1 MDLRKLMMA
10 SVAVRGVYRRF
21 AELSEEEKAQVVEK
35 VKQKLKEKYPEADG
49 DGESEETP
57 AEETPAE
64 EAPAE
69 ESPTEEAPAEETP
82 AEEAPTEEAPAE
94 GGEDVVDVNE
104 LDWSDKP
111 AEDTAEAE
119 TTGEVETTGEGEES
133 GETEAFPEYAEED
146 TKSAVEGNPD
156 ESAPEEEAVGFG
168 VEPESDETEQPSSEE
183 PPANEGSEEEPAE
196 NEEEPAEGDEEDESE
211 EGDEEETEEGDE
223 ETEMDEATAI
233 PAKSGT
239 PMGDIAD
246 DLAEDVDEI
255 REEGKVVPA
264 HVLDLFE
271 NMMKMVTLLVRS
283 TPPEEKGGSE
293 LDEKKVAHRVAEASI
308 AERIVVSSHRR

>member
-1 MDLRKLMMA
+1 MDLRKLIMA

-49 DGESEETP
+49 EGESEAPAEETPTEETP
-57 AEETPAE
+57 AEETP
-64 EAPAE
+64 
-69 ESPTEEAPAEETP
+69 TEETP
-82 AEEAPTEEAPAE
+82 AEETPTEEAPAPAE
-94 GGEDVVDVNE
+94 GGEDSDMVDVNE

-111 AEDTAEAE
+111 AEDTAE
-119 TTGEVETTGEGEES
+119 GETTGEGEES
-133 GETEAFPEYAEED
+133 GETEAFPEYAENAEGD
-146 TKSAVEGNPD
+146 AQSAVEGNPD

-183 PPANEGSEEEPAE
+183 PPANEGSEV
-196 NEEEPAEGDEEDESE
+196 EEPAEGEEESA

-223 ETEMDEATAI
+223 EAEETEMDEATAV

-255 REEGKVVPA
+255 REEGKVDPA

-271 NMMKMVTLLVRS
+271 NMMKMVTLLVRA
-283 TPPEEKGGSE
+283 TPPDDEESKGEVDEEK
-293 LDEKKVAHRVAEASI
+293 VARRVAEASV
-308 AERIVVSSHRR
+308 AERVVANSHRR

>member
-82 AEEAPTEEAPAE
+82 AEETPTEETPAE

-111 AEDTAEAE
+111 AEDTAEA
-119 TTGEVETTGEGEES
+119 ETTGEGEES

-183 PPANEGSEEEPAE
+183 PPANEGSEEEPT
-196 NEEEPAEGDEEDESE
+196 EEEPAEGDEEDESE

-223 ETEMDEATAI
+223 ETEMDEATAV

-255 REEGKVVPA
+255 REEGKVDPA

-271 NMMKMVTLLVRS
+271 NMMKMVTLLIRA
-283 TPPEEKGGSE
+283 TPPDDEENKGEVDEEK
-293 LDEKKVAHRVAEASI
+293 VACRVAEASI
-308 AERIVVSSHRR
+308 AERIAVSSHRR

>member
-1 MDLRKLMMA
+1 MDLKKLMMA

-49 DGESEETP
+49 EGESEAPTEETP

-64 EAPAE
+64 E
-69 ESPTEEAPAEETP
+69 TPAEETP
-82 AEEAPTEEAPAE
+82 AEETPAEETPAEETPTEETPTEETPAPAE
-94 GGEDVVDVNE
+94 GGEDSDMVDVNE

-111 AEDTAEAE
+111 AEDTAE
-119 TTGEVETTGEGEES
+119 GETTGEGEES
-133 GETEAFPEYAEED
+133 GETEAFPEYTENAEGD
-146 TKSAVEGNPD
+146 AQSAVEDNPD

-168 VEPESDETEQPSSEE
+168 VEPESEE
-183 PPANEGSEEEPAE
+183 PPANEGSEV
-196 NEEEPAEGDEEDESE
+196 EEPAEGEEESA

-223 ETEMDEATAI
+223 EETEMDEATAV

-255 REEGKVVPA
+255 REEGKVDPA

-271 NMMKMVTLLVRS
+271 NMMKMVTLLVRA
-283 TPPEEKGGSE
+283 TPPYDEESKGEVDEEK
-293 LDEKKVAHRVAEASI
+293 VARRVAEASI
-308 AERIVVSSHRR
+308 AERVVANSHRR

>member
-35 VKQKLKEKYPEADG
+35 VKQKLKEKYPETGEAEEIPAEDTAD
-49 DGESEETP
+49 ETP
-57 AEETPAE
+57 AEDTPTEETPAE

-69 ESPTEEAPAEETP
+69 E
-82 AEEAPTEEAPAE
+82 APAE
-94 GGEDVVDVNE
+94 GGEDSDMVDVNE

-111 AEDTAEAE
+111 AEDTAEGE
-119 TTGEVETTGEGEES
+119 VTGEGETTGEGEES
-133 GETEAFPEYAEED
+133 GETEAFPEYAEGEAQ
-146 TKSAVEGNPD
+146 SAVEGNPD

-196 NEEEPAEGDEEDESE
+196 DEEEPAEGDEEDESE

-223 ETEMDEATAI
+223 ETEMDEATAV

-255 REEGKVVPA
+255 REEGKVDPA

-271 NMMKMVTLLVRS
+271 NMMGMVTLLVRS
-283 TPPEEKGGSE
+283 TPPDDEENKGKVDEEK
-293 LDEKKVAHRVAEASI
+293 VACRVAEASI
-308 AERIVVSSHRR
+308 AERVVANSHRR